1 MRRGAAAEGRYAL
14 PCCGSNGVQKLPM
27 GVGAQQIRA
36 LQVAV
41 PKYDEDNGLEVA
53 KPKLPDD
60 DRRAARRLR
69 PQRPILAA
77 EAGGRIIFESSLLPE
92 LLPLLLSLSLP
103 ADDSRVSRSGGGVKI
118 LFSGA
123 GVDALP
129 SGVPIMEDDG
139 VVVHVSF
146 GSLLDRASFAGLLSG
161 NGSGLAAAFRT
172 DRSFTST
179 DFTIA
184 LHFPF
189 SLFFCFAFSLSRCL
203 RLCFR
208 LTLGC
213 APRPCLP

>member
-41 PKYDEDNGLEVA
+41 AKYDEDNGLEVA

-129 SGVPIMEDDG
+129 SHFDG
-139 VVVHVSF
+139 VKSKVHFSVKGPFYS
-146 GSLLDRASFAGLLSG
+146 SG
-161 NGSGLAAAFRT
+161 
-172 DRSFTST
+172 
-179 DFTIA
+179 I
-184 LHFPF
+184 
-189 SLFFCFAFSLSRCL
+189 CV
-203 RLCFR
+203 
-208 LTLGC
+208 
-213 APRPCLP
+213 